1 MHLQKWEGWVPA
13 SKRQIIRSSRLS
25 VVGYLAAKPGLLG
38 DEVLSFGLSLR
49 G

>member
-1 MHLQKWEGWVPA
+1 MGGMGSGVKKADH
-13 SKRQIIRSSRLS
+13 SFFSLS

-38 DEVLSFGLSLR
+38 DEVHSFDLSLC